1 MIVERGYKI
10 MSKKYVIT
18 ITREFGSLGR
28 PIAKRLS
35 ELLGVEYYDR
45 DIVEATAKRMNL
57 PVSTLSKTEEKKSGF
72 WKMIVPLGTDSV
84 ERQKKIFDVQAQ
96 IIQDLAEKES
106 CIIVGRCA
114 DYVLQD
120 NANAMHVHIY
130 APYADRLANCVG
142 TLGMEKNEAKRMI
155 ADVDKARLAYH
166 KHFAKFAPDD
176 PNHKHIII
184 NSALLEVEGTAQAL
198 ALIAKQKFGLA
209 E

>member
-1 MIVERGYKI
+1 M
-10 MSKKYVIT
+10 KKYVIT

-35 ELLGVEYYDR
+35 ELLGIEYYDR

-57 PVSTLSKTEEKKSGF
+57 PVSTLSKKEEKKSSF
-72 WKMIVPLGTDSV
+72 WQMLVPLGTDSP
-84 ERQKKIFDVQAQ
+84 EQQKRIFEVQSQ
-96 IIQDLAEKES
+96 IIHDLAEKSS

-114 DYVLQD
+114 DYVLKD
-120 NANAMHVHIY
+120 EMNAIHVYIY

-142 TLGMEKNEAKRMI
+142 TLGMPKDEAKRMI
-155 ADVDKARLAYH
+155 AEVDRARMAYH
-166 KHFAKFAPDD
+166 KHFAKYAPGD
-176 PNHKHIII
+176 PEHKHIII

-198 ALIAKQKFGLA
+198 ATIVRQKFELTETVDGVRT